1 MRARSYSLGTVLHYV
16 PRPDDRQLTRL
27 CLSRTRKRRSAR
39 ICLSTSCAAPIVFSP
54 AKVGRCSIDPRV
66 GSSVSSAPMSSC
78 QMTRVFDALA
88 RTARSCIV
96 PHNRIPPDE
105 HFILRL
111 LAEASEP
118 LFPSDIT
125 ERLNYELGSGAT
137 YTVDEVAMR
146 LKVLDQRVKQLAD
159 GRW

>member
-1 MRARSYSLGTVLHYV
+1 
-16 PRPDDRQLTRL
+16 
-27 CLSRTRKRRSAR
+27 
-39 ICLSTSCAAPIVFSP
+39 
-54 AKVGRCSIDPRV
+54 
-66 GSSVSSAPMSSC
+66 
-78 QMTRVFDALA
+78 MTQVFDALV
-88 RTARSCIV
+88 RTARRCIV

-159 GRW
+159 GRWTLKGRTS